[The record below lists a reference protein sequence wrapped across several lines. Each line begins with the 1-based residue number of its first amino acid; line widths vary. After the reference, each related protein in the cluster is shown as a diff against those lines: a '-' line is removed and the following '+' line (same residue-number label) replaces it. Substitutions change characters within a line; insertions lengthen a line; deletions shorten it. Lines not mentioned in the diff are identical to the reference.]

1 MLSLGPLAFAL
12 PWVLTALA
20 TLPLLWLLLR
30 VIPPAPKRVV
40 FPALALLLGLNMREE
55 TPRSTPWWLIL
66 LRLTIAAQIAAALAA
81 ADPDRDAQF
90 IAAQA
95 REVTDALLSEMQR
108 EWDTVNPGDERAQ
121 HNARLG

>member
-12 PWVLTALA
+12 PWVLTALV

-30 VIPPAPKRVV
+30 VIPPAPKRVL

-66 LRLTIAAQIAAALAA
+66 LRLTIAALVILAIARPLLNPSGELAGSGPLILVVDDGWA
-81 ADPDRDAQF
+81 SSRHWP
-90 IAAQA
+90 
-95 REVTDALLSEMQR
+95 QR
-108 EWDTVNPGDERAQ
+108 QP
-121 HNARLG
+121 